1 MAYSVRFVA
10 HWCQKHHWTYPRGE
24 FVALGVHCETGE
36 TDLFFFGFFWW
47 PFFLGGLLFVALDTG
62 VYTLGFAGGI
72 GSGERDEPRVK
83 LAWHGVSRQAVQC

>member
-1 MAYSVRFVA
+1 MYIVKQVRR
-10 HWCQKHHWTYPRGE
+10 TY
-24 FVALGVHCETGE
+24 
-36 TDLFFFGFFWW
+36 FFLASFGGHFFW
-47 PFFLGGLLFVALDTG
+47 GGLLFVALDTG